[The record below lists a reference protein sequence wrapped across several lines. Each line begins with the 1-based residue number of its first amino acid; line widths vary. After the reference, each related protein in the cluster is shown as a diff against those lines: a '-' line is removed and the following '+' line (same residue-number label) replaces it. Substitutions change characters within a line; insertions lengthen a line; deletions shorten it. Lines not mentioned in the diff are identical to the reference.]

1 MLEKNLQKY
10 FNFSQFRPGQ
20 REIVEAILNGHDT
33 VALMPTGGGKSL
45 CYQLPA
51 IIADKLTVI
60 ISPLIALMKDQVDAL
75 NARGI
80 PAVFI
85 NSSLTFEEIGE
96 NFEKIKKGSV
106 KILYVAPERFGSFE
120 FQKLFSELDIFLFSV
135 DEAHCVSQWGHDFRP
150 DYLEIKKYIRNLK
163 NRPIVAAFTATAT
176 PEVQG
181 DIVERLEMKNPKIFI
196 RGFDRP
202 NLKFLVQCDLK
213 TKERYEEILRIIK
226 SLSGS
231 GIVYSLTRKE
241 TEVIA
246 KYLKENGIKAVAYHA
261 GMEAKRRE
269 KVQED
274 FMENRI
280 QVIVATIAFG
290 MGVDKADI
298 RYVIHCGMPGSLE
311 GYYQEAGRAG
321 RDGEKAYCVL
331 LHAKKDTNTHKFFIR
346 MSRGEMMDGGKD
358 WNEIQKVL
366 DIKYSKLDKVVEYAT
381 RKKCRRKMIL
391 EYLNDPDLK
400 NHADNCRGCDAC
412 LNWKATKG
420 QEKFEKTKGEKSKGF
435 ISETI
440 KETVRLYEQKHT
452 PTQIAK
458 IRGLGISTIFG
469 HLTDWYIAGGNFDVD
484 KFVSID
490 EQEKIARVISQIDN
504 TEKLSP
510 IKIKLPESITYEKI
524 RMVIAKM
531 RKAKGLK

>member
-10 FNFSQFRPGQ
+10 FNFSEFRPGQ
-20 REIVEAILNGHDT
+20 REIVEAILSGHDT

-45 CYQLPA
+45 CYQLPS
-51 IIADKLTVI
+51 IIADKLSVV

-269 KVQED
+269 KVQDD

-298 RYVIHCGMPGSLE
+298 RFVIHSGMPGSLE

-346 MSRGEMMDGGKD
+346 MSRGEMMDGGKN

-391 EYLNDPDLK
+391 EYFNDPDLK
-400 NHADNCRGCDAC
+400 NHPDNCRGCDVC

-420 QEKFEKTKGEKSKGF
+420 QEKFEKTKGEKSQGF
-435 ISETI
+435 ISGTI
-440 KETVRLYEQKHT
+440 KETVNLYEQNYSVEK
-452 PTQIAK
+452 IAK
-458 IRGLGISTIFG
+458 IRGLGIRTIYG
-469 HLTDWYIAGGNFDVD
+469 HLIDWYASGGKLKVEDFL
-484 KFVSID
+484 SQA
-490 EQEKIARVISQIDN
+490 EEEKIEKVILQLGS

-510 IKIKLPESITYEKI
+510 IKAKLPESIGYEKI
-524 RMVIAKM
+524 RLAIAKM
-531 RKAKGLK
+531 GKKRG